1 MNSNNLLC
9 YVRSLTSSVSYSK
22 IYMNKNTCSF
32 LKNFLD
38 LGVGKILKKH
48 RKLIA
53 VQFVA

>member
-9 YVRSLTSSVSYSK
+9 YVRSLTSSDSYSK